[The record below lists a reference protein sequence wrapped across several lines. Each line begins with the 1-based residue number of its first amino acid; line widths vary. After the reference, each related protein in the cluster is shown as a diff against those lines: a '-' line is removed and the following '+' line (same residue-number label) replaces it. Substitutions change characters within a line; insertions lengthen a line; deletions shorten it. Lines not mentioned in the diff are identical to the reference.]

1 MRPAV
6 AAASIVG
13 VAYLFVCLAILAWG
27 FPNEDAL
34 ILFKYANNVAN
45 GHGVVY
51 FAGGPHAEGATDFL
65 WMLAL
70 AGARRV
76 GVDVGVAAAILNAL
90 AAAACA
96 AMFLGR
102 REKLRPIDL

>member
-1 MRPAV
+1 MAMRPAL
-6 AAASIVG
+6 AAASFVG
-13 VAYLFVCLAILAWG
+13 TAYVLVCLAVLTGG

-34 ILFKYANNVAN
+34 ILFKYANNVAL
-45 GHGVVY
+45 GRGVVY

-70 AGARRV
+70 AGARRA

-90 AAAACA
+90 GAAACA

-102 REKLRPIDL
+102 HEKLRPI